1 MLYCVYEVKQ
11 DKILVINIA
20 SLLFIYNK
28 QSAYKISSSTNM
40 PVENLSG
47 YNCPGCGITRAF
59 HSLCIL
65 DFKSA
70 YNYNPGIFIVAP
82 LLLYIWLKELV
93 KCLNT

>member
-40 PVENLSG
+40 PVEKFKRL
-47 YNCPGCGITRAF
+47 F

>member
-28 QSAYKISSSTNM
+28 QSAYKYHPQPICLWK
-40 PVENLSG
+40 NLSG